1 MLLVICIK
9 ISSFLYSNRCTTTA
23 CQLQLQGVFAGNHQL
38 ADGHRIRIVLIVGIS
53 SILVDD
59 GGIGGISV
67 EEVE

>member
-23 CQLQLQGVFAGNHQL
+23 CQLQVQGVLAGNHQL
-38 ADGHRIRIVLIVGIS
+38 ADGHSIGIMLVVGIS

-59 GGIGGISV
+59 GAIGGISV
-67 EEVE
+67 QKVE